1 LLALAFWAWAWG
13 IPGIIIAVPV
23 LVTFRV
29 LCGHINAL
37 SGIGEFL
44 AESNGS
50 NGSEAAP
57 APETASGAKAI
68 AKK

>member
-1 LLALAFWAWAWG
+1 
-13 IPGIIIAVPV
+13 V

-57 APETASGAKAI
+57 APETALGAKAI
-68 AKK
+68 AKKMTAA